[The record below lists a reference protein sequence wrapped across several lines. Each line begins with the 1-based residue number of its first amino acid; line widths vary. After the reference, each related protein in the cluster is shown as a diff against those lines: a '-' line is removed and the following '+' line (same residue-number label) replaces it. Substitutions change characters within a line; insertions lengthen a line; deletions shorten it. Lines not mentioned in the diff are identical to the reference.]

1 MKKKVLFLDRD
12 GVLLVEPP
20 TDYQIDHFDKLVFPP
35 YMITALSRIASEC
48 DYEIVMITNQDGLGT
63 DAFPEDTFWG
73 PQNLLVDTLQ
83 SVGIAFK
90 EVHIDRTFAADNAS
104 TRKPETGLLSHFM
117 NGDYDMKGSFV
128 VGDRAS
134 DMVLAKNLGC
144 SGIQYGTALDPEDE
158 KKWTDYDLS
167 SIIVKKTDDWN
178 EIHRYLVGL
187 PRMVKVNRSTKETKI
202 DIQLDLDGSGVANV
216 CTGLHFFDH
225 MLDQIAKH
233 GQLDLDIQ
241 VDGDLHID
249 EHHTIED
256 TGLALGTAF
265 LEALGN
271 KAGIERY
278 GFYLTMDE
286 SLAQVGID
294 FGGRPWLVWDAD
306 FKREKVGDMPT
317 EMFHHFFKS
326 FSDNA
331 KCNLNIKVEG
341 DNEHHMIESIFKA
354 FAKSIK
360 RAKNRDFD
368 DMQIPS
374 TKGTL

>member
-12 GVLLVEPP
+12 GVLLMEPP
-20 TDYQIDHFDKLVFPP
+20 TDYQVDSFEKVVFPQD
-35 YMITALSRIASEC
+35 MLTALSAIAREC
-48 DYEIVMITNQDGLGT
+48 DYQLVMITNQDGLGT
-63 DAFPEDTFWG
+63 DSFPEDTFWG
-73 PQNLLVDTLQ
+73 PQNLLVDTLKT
-83 SVGIAFK
+83 VGVGFK
-90 EVHIDRTFAADNAS
+90 EIHIDRTFAADNAP
-104 TRKPETGLLSHFM
+104 TRKPGTALLSHFM
-117 NGDYDMKGSFV
+117 NGDYDMEHSFV
-128 VGDRAS
+128 VGDRTS

-144 SGIQYGTALDPEDE
+144 KGIQYGTALDPSDE
-158 KKWTDYDLS
+158 KKWAEHDLS
-167 SIIVKKTDDWN
+167 DVIAIRTGDWN
-178 EIHRYLVGL
+178 EIHRFLVGL
-187 PRMVKVNRSTKETKI
+187 PRTVHVNRSTKETKI
-202 DIQLDLDGSGVANV
+202 DIALDLDGSGVANIS
-216 CTGLHFFDH
+216 TGLHFFDH
-225 MLDQIAKH
+225 MLDQIARH
-233 GQLDLDIQ
+233 GQLDLDIK
-241 VDGDLHID
+241 VEGDLHID

-286 SLAQVGID
+286 ALAQVGLD

-354 FAKSIK
+354 FAKAIK

>member
-12 GVLLVEPP
+12 GVLLIEPP
-20 TDYQIDHFDKLVFPP
+20 TDYQIDSFEKVIFPRH
-35 YMITALSRIASEC
+35 MLTALAAIASEC
-48 DYEIVMITNQDGLGT
+48 DYQLVMITNQDGLGT
-63 DAFPEDTFWG
+63 DSFPEDTFWG
-73 PQNLLVDTLQ
+73 PQNLLVDTLK
-83 SVGIAFK
+83 SVGVNFREI
-90 EVHIDRTFAADNAS
+90 HIDRTFAADNAP
-104 TRKPETGLLSHFM
+104 TRKPATGLLNHFM
-117 NGDYDMKGSFV
+117 NGDYDMEKSFV
-128 VGDRAS
+128 IGDRTS

-144 SGIQYGTALDPEDE
+144 RGIQYGTALDPADE
-158 KKWTDYDLS
+158 AKWADHDLS
-167 SIIVKKTDDWN
+167 QVIAKRTGDWR
-178 EIHRYLVGL
+178 EIHQFLVGL
-187 PRMVKVNRSTKETKI
+187 PRVVNVNRSTKETKI
-202 DIQLDLDGSGVANV
+202 SIQLDLDGSGKASVS
-216 CTGLHFFDH
+216 TGLHFFDH

-233 GQLDLDIQ
+233 GQLDLDIK
-241 VDGDLHID
+241 VEGDLHID

-286 SLAQVGID
+286 ALAQVGID
-294 FGGRPWLVWDAD
+294 FGGRPWLVWDAE

-341 DNEHHMIESIFKA
+341 DNEHHMIEAIFKA

>member
-12 GVLLVEPP
+12 GVLLIEPP
-20 TDYQIDHFDKLVFPP
+20 TDYQIDSFEKIVFPP
-35 YMITALSRIASEC
+35 NMLTALAAIASEC
-48 DYEIVMITNQDGLGT
+48 DYHLVMITNQDGLGT
-63 DAFPEDTFWG
+63 DSFPEDTFWG
-73 PQNLLVDTLQ
+73 PQNLLIDTLK
-83 SVGIAFK
+83 SVGISFK
-90 EVHIDRTFAADNAS
+90 EIHIDRTFAVDNAP
-104 TRKPETGLLSHFM
+104 TRKPATGLLNHFM
-117 NGDYDMKGSFV
+117 NGDYDMEKSFV
-128 VGDRAS
+128 IGDRTS

-144 SGIQYGTALDPEDE
+144 RGIQFGTALDPEDE
-158 KKWTDYDLS
+158 AKWADHDLTKV
-167 SIIVKKTDDWN
+167 IAKRTADWRA
-178 EIHRYLVGL
+178 IHQYLVGL
-187 PRMVKVNRSTKETKI
+187 PRVVKVNRSTKETKI
-202 DIQLDLDGSGVANV
+202 DIQLDLDGTGKAKIS
-216 CTGLHFFDH
+216 TGLHFFDH

-233 GQLDLDIQ
+233 GQLDLDIK
-241 VDGDLHID
+241 VEGDLHID

-265 LEALGN
+265 LEALSN

-286 SLAQVGID
+286 ALAQVGID

-341 DNEHHMIESIFKA
+341 DNEHHMIEAIFKA